1 MPLPSPDTVDALVGA
16 LVDQINRGLRFE
28 EIFANLYA
36 HIGDAVP
43 CHRVAVALVDE
54 AGDQLRLV
62 AALADGEQ
70 VLKVGYAD
78 KIPGSTLE
86 ELLRTGRPRI
96 LNDLPAYLAQKP
108 SSRSTRLIVREGMR
122 SNLTLPLV
130 AEGRPIGVVFF
141 SSREAN
147 VYREEHARLLKRI
160 AGPLA
165 VSVEKARLVAAL
177 EERNRE
183 LAEANELKR
192 HFVERLQAEV
202 EKQTRELRNSY
213 EEIAALKARLEQ
225 ENVLLRGRLRESP
238 AFARL
243 SALPGLAAVCRAIE
257 QVAAADTTVL
267 ITGETGVGK
276 ELVARAIH
284 ELSSRREAL
293 FVPVNCAALPRDLTA
308 AELFGHEAG
317 AFTGAAKRRAGRFE
331 LAHGGALFLDEIAEV
346 PPETQVL
353 LLRALQERVIERVG
367 GGEPV
372 PVDVRLIAATNKE
385 LTAAVAGGTFRS
397 DLYYRLNVFPI
408 RIPPLRDR
416 RDDIPPLAE
425 HFLNRF
431 CVRLGKAVT
440 RISAASLDRLM
451 SHPWPGNVREL
462 ENVIE
467 RAMVVAAEDTLE
479 VDPAWLT
486 SPGPPLDAPWQA
498 WERETIL
505 DALRRA
511 GGKLYGPGGAA
522 DLLGLK
528 PTTLASKMKKLGIE
542 RHDIS

>member
-1 MPLPSPDTVDALVGA
+1 MPLPSPDKVDALVA
-16 LVDQINRGLRFE
+16 TLVDQINRGLRFD
-28 EIFANLYA
+28 EIFANLHA
-36 HIGDAVP
+36 HIGEAVP

-70 VLKVGYAD
+70 VLKVGFSD
-78 KIPGSTLE
+78 KVAGSTLE

-96 LNDLPAYLAQKP
+96 LNDLPAYLAKKP

-122 SNLTLPLV
+122 ANLTLPLV

-147 VYREEHARLLKRI
+147 VYREEHAELLRRI

-183 LAEANELKR
+183 LAEANELKQ

-202 EKQTRELRNSY
+202 EKQTRDLRKSY
-213 EEIAALKARLEQ
+213 EEIAALKARLEE
-225 ENVLLRGRLRESP
+225 ENVLLRGRLQESA
-238 AFARL
+238 AFERL
-243 SALPGLAAVCRAIE
+243 SALPGLSGVCRAAE

-267 ITGETGVGK
+267 VTGETGVGK

-284 ELSSRREAL
+284 ELSPRRVGL

-317 AFTGAAKRRAGRFE
+317 AFTGATKRRAGRFE
-331 LAHGGALFLDEIAEV
+331 LAQAGTLFLDEIAEV
-346 PPETQVL
+346 PPATQVL

-372 PVDVRLIAATNKE
+372 AVDVRLVAATNND
-385 LTAAVAGGTFRS
+385 LTAAVATGAFRS
-397 DLYYRLNVFPI
+397 DLYYRLNVFPV
-408 RIPPLRDR
+408 RVPPLRDR
-416 RDDIPPLAE
+416 RDDIPPLVE
-425 HFLNRF
+425 YFLARIGQ
-431 CVRLGKAVT
+431 RLGKPVT
-440 RISAASLDRLM
+440 RISPASLNRLM
-451 SHPWPGNVREL
+451 AHAWPGNVREL

-467 RAMVVAAEDTLE
+467 RATIVAADETLE
-479 VDPAWLT
+479 IDPAWLVA
-486 SPGPPLDAPWQA
+486 PGPPPDAPWQA
-498 WERETIL
+498 RERETIL
-505 DALRRA
+505 AALRRA

-522 DLLGLK
+522 ELLGLK
-528 PTTLASKMKKLGIE
+528 ATTLASKMKRLGIE
-542 RHDIS
+542 RHDLS